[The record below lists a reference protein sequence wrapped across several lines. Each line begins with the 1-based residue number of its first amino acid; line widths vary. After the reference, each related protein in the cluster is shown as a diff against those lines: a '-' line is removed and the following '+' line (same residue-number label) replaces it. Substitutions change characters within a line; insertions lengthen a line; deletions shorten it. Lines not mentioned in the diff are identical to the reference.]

1 MAMAPPPGGYT
12 RPMAASGPPGSSEP
26 DHDGPS
32 WFGWLGRQ
40 EPTISEKILSPEQIG
55 RLRDLRVIVLDM
67 AALVANV
74 RTGDA
79 SIATYADF
87 LTQSVA
93 QTRAIL
99 ADVWHGEIPAES
111 TDALRHIANLVELLG
126 ANPILR
132 NPASYGPGADSQALA
147 RDLNMLDSLSAK
159 MVFQIGMLTV
169 PARLNRWLEQ
179 ARTGYYVP
187 FHEVFDD
194 EIPSYDDRVRILKF
208 LSWSPRTIQ
217 YGLVDASTGLIYRY
231 GRSGLG
237 RIGSLLLVVAL
248 VVAVSVGV
256 MLTASLTTWV
266 PVPGWPFVPAEGP
279 RLLGLWLALL
289 AGIVV
294 HVAVATGKRLQ
305 SQSELP
311 PPLPVGDLP
320 RLMSAKFGQIMFK
333 IVLAL
338 IGLFGSLL
346 VTGLGTMTG
355 FQAFLIGYGLDSVIE
370 LFGMS
375 MEQRSTA
382 QITTLKQ
389 QLGVR

>member
-1 MAMAPPPGGYT
+1 MMAPPSGGFQ
-12 RPMAASGPPGSSEP
+12 EP
-26 DHDGPS
+26 TPDGH
-32 WFGWLGRQ
+32 GWLGWFGRQ
-40 EPTISEKILSPEQIG
+40 EPPLSEKILSPEQIG
-55 RLRDLRVIVLDM
+55 QLRDLRVVVLDM

-87 LTQSVA
+87 LTASVA
-93 QTRAIL
+93 QMRTIL
-99 ADVWHGEIPAES
+99 QSVSPDDIPAES
-111 TDALRHIANLVELLG
+111 MDAIRHISNLVDLLS
-126 ANPILR
+126 ANPVLR
-132 NPASYGPGADSQALA
+132 NPASYGPGADSQAMA

-159 MVFQIGMLTV
+159 IVFQIGMLTV

-194 EIPSYDDRVRILKF
+194 EIPSYEDRVRILKF

-217 YGLVDASTGLIYRY
+217 YGLVDSSTGLIYRY
-231 GRSGLG
+231 GRSGPG

-248 VVAVSVGV
+248 VLVVSLGV
-256 MLTASLTTWV
+256 MLTASLTTWI
-266 PVPGWPFVPAEGP
+266 PIPGWPFAPADGP

-346 VTGLGTMTG
+346 LTGLGTMTG
-355 FQAFLIGYGLDSVIE
+355 VQAFLIGYSLDSVIE

>member
-1 MAMAPPPGGYT
+1 MMAPPSGGFQEPTPGG
-12 RPMAASGPPGSSEP
+12 
-26 DHDGPS
+26 H
-32 WFGWLGRQ
+32 GWLGWFGRQ
-40 EPTISEKILSPEQIG
+40 EPPISERILSPEQIG
-55 RLRDLRVIVLDM
+55 QLRDLRVVVLDM
-67 AALVANV
+67 ASLVANV

-87 LTQSVA
+87 LTASVT
-93 QTRAIL
+93 QMHAIL
-99 ADVWHGEIPAES
+99 NSVQPDDIPTES
-111 TDALRHIANLVELLG
+111 MDAIRHISNLVDLLS

-217 YGLVDASTGLIYRY
+217 YGLVDSSTGLIYRY

-256 MLTASLTTWV
+256 MLTASLTTWI
-266 PVPGWPFVPAEGP
+266 PVPGWPFVPADGP

-338 IGLFGSLL
+338 VGLFGSLL
-346 VTGLGTMTG
+346 LTGLGTMTG
-355 FQAFLIGYGLDSVIE
+355 FQAFLIGYGLDSVVE

>member
-1 MAMAPPPGGYT
+1 MAMAPPPGGYA
-12 RPMAASGPPGSSEP
+12 RPIAASSPPAASGPS
-26 DHDGPS
+26 HDDQ
-32 WFGWLGRQ
+32 GWLELLNRQ
-40 EPTISEKILSPEQIG
+40 EPTIPEKILSPQQIG
-55 RLRDLRVIVLDM
+55 RLRDLRVVVLDVAGL
-67 AALVANV
+67 AASV
-74 RTGDA
+74 RAGDA
-79 SIATYADF
+79 SIATYAEF
-87 LTQSVA
+87 LSSSVA
-93 QTRAIL
+93 QMGTIL
-99 ADVWHGEIPAES
+99 DQVLRDDVPAES
-111 TDALRHIANLVELLG
+111 TDAIRHICNLVSLLS

-132 NPASYGPGADSQALA
+132 DPASYAADGADSQAMA
-147 RDLNMLDSLSAK
+147 RDLNMLDSLSSK
-159 MVFQIGMLTV
+159 IVFQIGMLTV

-208 LSWSPRTIQ
+208 LSWSPQTIR
-217 YGLVDASTGLIYRY
+217 YGLVDSSTGLIYRY
-231 GRSGLG
+231 DRSRAGRLS
-237 RIGSLLLVVAL
+237 SLVLVVAL
-248 VVAVSVGV
+248 VVVVSLGV
-256 MLTASLTTWV
+256 LAAASLGAWM
-266 PVPGWPFVPAEGP
+266 PGWPFRPENGP
-279 RLLGLWLALL
+279 SLLALWLAVLG
-289 AGIVV
+289 GIVV
-294 HVAVATGKRLQ
+294 HVAVATGKRMQ

-320 RLMSAKFGQIMFK
+320 RLMSAKFGRIMFK
-333 IVLAL
+333 ILLAL

-346 VTGLGTMTG
+346 VSGLDTMTA